1 LLAGHHIASIKANR
15 EQGQR
20 MPNDQKP
27 LSSNSTQVHKADQRR
42 ETFAQLLRNMF
53 QLDQPELDFGLYRIM
68 HARKADINRFIEQDL
83 PRITRNAFT
92 SFASSDKIELQKE
105 LDKTIAG
112 AQALD
117 IDPEDLPKV
126 KQLKEQLNDGF
137 DLAREEG
144 EVYDALVTF
153 FNRYYDEGDFL
164 SRRVYK
170 NGTYAIPY
178 QGEEVVL
185 HWANKDQYYIKS
197 SETLRDYSFR
207 LNTNSSVNSSANNPN
222 PMRVHF
228 KLVDAEAGAQ
238 NNNKESDSSKRVFIL
253 DTEQAFEMIQG
264 EANEDGQQ
272 FEELQLR
279 FVFRAANLED
289 WNTSAAMQEALKNAT
304 AAAKKNP
311 PAQAALL
318 LGAVNYL
325 LSDESGLPSLWRS
338 QLSRDYTKADGNKAD
353 YSVLQG
359 QLNNY
364 TKKNRFDYFIHKDL
378 GGFLTRELDFYIKNE
393 LLDWADISALKHN
406 PARLAPMLS
415 KIEVIRTLGENIIAF
430 LAQLEN
436 FQKKLWLKKKFITD
450 TQYCITLDRISEHT
464 ALLEQVFDNDAQLN
478 DWTNLYALD
487 LKKLDKDYEK
497 LDWADF
503 LALPKYRYLMLDT
516 KHFDSNFKAELLATI
531 EDLDEQCD
539 GLLVHSENFQALN
552 LLQERYKEQVKCIYI
567 DPPYNT
573 GGDGFAYKD
582 QYQHSTW
589 LTMIRDR
596 LGLAHPLLSNDGVL
610 FSSIDGI
617 ERPNLEQALNQVFG
631 ENNQVE
637 EVVWVQNTTKN
648 QSPMY
653 STNHEYVEVF
663 AKNKDEAKSD
673 FMMFREA
680 KPGFK
685 EIMDL
690 LEELNSTYPSISE
703 IELALKKLYKSHKDF
718 VKEQGDDSIDEW
730 KGIYNYNRAEYRS
743 NEGTYV
749 EQFDAE
755 SIQARIWLWRE
766 SDSSMP
772 AGKQSVTTTDVNH
785 PNYRFY
791 KPIHPLSGKEC
802 QIPKRGWA
810 WPFFPLDGRKSFS
823 ALMADRR
830 ISVGENEQKI
840 PQLKSYLH
848 ELESNV
854 AKSAVTDFS
863 DGEKELTNLYGTV
876 GKFSSPKPI
885 SLIRRFVQH
894 SNVQVGQVVF
904 DFFSGS
910 GTTGHA
916 VINLNREDNGQ
927 RKYLLVEMG
936 DYFDTVLKPR
946 IQKVIYSENWKSG
959 APISDA
965 EGNFN
970 GVSHCFKTIRLESYE
985 DALGNL
991 ALHRDK
997 GQQALLE
1004 AHENSD
1010 LDVARQS
1017 YVMNYMLEVETR
1029 GSASLLNTKLFADP
1043 SAYQLNV
1050 RSASGDETKAVKVD
1064 LLETFNYLLGLTV
1077 EHIAAPIYFS
1087 ADLSQGEFG
1096 RWQAKVTRKDVSGVS
1111 TAAARSLWWFR
1122 TVYGVNRNGQKVLV
1136 VWRNLPSV
1144 LAAKKGSG
1152 DDSLLKDNAV
1162 LDAVLLDKLNIRLT
1176 ASEDDEVDILYVNGD
1191 HNIAIPK
1198 NRRGELME
1206 DARIQLIEE
1215 AFHRLM
1221 FANTESAMA

>member
-1 LLAGHHIASIKANR
+1 MSN
-15 EQGQR
+15 E
-20 MPNDQKP
+20 QKP
-27 LSSNSTQVHKADQRR
+27 LSSNSTQVHKANQRR

-105 LDKTIAG
+105 LDKAIAG

-117 IDPEDLPKV
+117 IDPETLPKV
-126 KQLKEQLNDGF
+126 KQLQEQLNDSF

-207 LNTNSSVNSSANNPN
+207 LNTNSSANNPN

-253 DTEQAFEMIQG
+253 DTEQAFELIQG

-279 FVFRAANLED
+279 FVFRAANLDD
-289 WNTSAAMQEALKNAT
+289 WNTSTAMQEALKNAT

-318 LGAVNYL
+318 QGAVNYL

-364 TKKNRFDYFIHKDL
+364 TKKNSFDYFIHKDL

-450 TQYCITLDRISEHT
+450 TQYCITLDRIAEHT
-464 ALLEQVFDNDAQLN
+464 SLLEQVFDNDAQLN
-478 DWTNLYALD
+478 DWANLYALD
-487 LKKLDKDYEK
+487 LKQLDKDYEK

-531 EDLDEQCD
+531 EDLDEHCD

-552 LLQERYKEQVKCIYI
+552 LLHERYKEQVKCIYI

-573 GGDGFAYKD
+573 GSDGFAYKD
-582 QYQHSTW
+582 RYASSSW
-589 LTMIRDR
+589 KTMYFDR
-596 LGLAHPLLSNDGVL
+596 SRLAFGLMGDLSV
-610 FSSIDGI
+610 FFTSINEI
-617 ERPNLEQALNQVFG
+617 ERDSVNFVNREIFG
-631 ENNQVE
+631 DSNHLE
-637 EVVWVQNTTKN
+637 EVVWARDTVSNN
-648 QSPMY
+648 SPLY
-653 STNHEYVEVF
+653 SKSHEYIEVF
-663 AKNKDEAKSD
+663 SKKRSALELNENVFREIRPGYNEVSEILTEFGKNFSTPDIIEDAVKKLFSDHKKKHIETENERGICRDDAVKSD
-673 FMMFREA
+673 
-680 KPGFK
+680 P
-685 EIMDL
+685 
-690 LEELNSTYPSISE
+690 
-703 IELALKKLYKSHKDF
+703 
-718 VKEQGDDSIDEW
+718 W
-730 KGIYNYNRAEYRS
+730 KGLYPYVNVEYRDK
-743 NEGTYV
+743 GGKYV
-749 EQFDAE
+749 ESDFSEANEAE
-755 SIQARIWLWRE
+755 PWLWRKVE
-766 SDSSMP
+766 PSMP
-772 AGKQSVTTTDVNH
+772 SGKQSSTTKDPSH
-785 PNYRFY
+785 LNYRFY
-791 KPIHPLSGKEC
+791 EPYVEELNRKFKA
-802 QIPKRGWA
+802 PKRGWA
-810 WPFFPLDGRKSFS
+810 FPYEKQKGRPSFCQH
-823 ALMADRR
+823 LEDKR
-830 ISVGENEQKI
+830 IWFGEGDVTPQQKYFIREVKTVVSTSVIRQ
-840 PQLKSYLH
+840 Y
-848 ELESNV
+848 
-854 AKSAVTDFS
+854 S
-863 DGEKELTNLYGTV
+863 DGEPQLEALFGVKGLIQN
-876 GKFSSPKPI
+876 PKPPMLI
-885 SLIRRFVQH
+885 SKLINQ
-894 SNVQVGQVVF
+894 SSF
-904 DFFSGS
+904 DNDIVLDYFGGS
-910 GTTGHA
+910 GTTAHA
-916 VINLNREDNGQ
+916 TIHRNREDNGQ
-927 RKYLLVEMG
+927 RKYILVEMG

-946 IQKVIYSENWKSG
+946 IQKVVYSENWKSG

-1010 LDVARQS
+1010 LDAARQS

-1029 GSASLLNTKLFADP
+1029 GSASLLNTKLFTDP

-1096 RWQAKVTRKDVSGVS
+1096 RCQAKVTRKDVSGVS
-1111 TAAARSLWWFR
+1111 AAAAKSLWWFR